1 VSALEPRAEQLSPR
15 GNTVCRGCG
24 AERLEPVLDL
34 GRQPLA
40 NELLPLPDSPTALFP
55 LHLKICPSCGLGQ
68 VGEFVRPERIFGDY
82 PYLSSVSSSWVAHAK
97 AYAATMQDAL
107 ALDASDLVVE
117 VASNDGYLLREF
129 LALGVP
135 VLGIEP
141 AANVADI
148 ARASGVPTL
157 TAFFGRETARAV
169 LAEHGHPRLIA
180 ANNVMAHVPDLDDF
194 VGAFAVLCDADTV
207 ITVENPSFATLLHET
222 QFDTIYHE
230 HFSYLSAHAVARV
243 VAGHGLQLVRVDD
256 LTTHG
261 GSYRYTIVKSG
272 SQDPDDSV
280 GKAIERE
287 LSGGLLSPE
296 TWRSFAERSRAT
308 ITGLRAWLD
317 ERAAHGRRVAGYGA
331 AAKGNTLLNAAG
343 VEASEIAVVA
353 DGSSEKQGKYLPGTR
368 IPVIPPDA
376 LAGYEPADV
385 LILPWN
391 IASEIAPIISQLVPG
406 ARRWVA
412 VPELRVLEP

>member
-1 VSALEPRAEQLSPR
+1 MTGAGAPAEELSPR

-24 AERLEPVLDL
+24 AHGLEPILDL
-34 GRQPLA
+34 GLQPLA
-40 NELLPLPDSPTALFP
+40 NEMLPRADAPTALFP
-55 LHLKICPSCGLGQ
+55 LHLRTCPTCGLGQ

-82 PYLSSVSSSWVAHAK
+82 PYLSSVSTSWVAHAR
-97 AYAATMQDAL
+97 AYAASMQEAL
-107 ALDASDLVVE
+107 ELDARSLVIE

-135 VLGIEP
+135 VLGVEP
-141 AANVADI
+141 AANVAEI

-194 VGAFAVLCDADTV
+194 VGGFAILCDGATV
-207 ITVENPSFATLLHET
+207 ITVENPSFVTLLHET

-243 VAGHGLQLVRVDD
+243 VAEHGLELVHVDD

-261 GSYRYTIVKSG
+261 GSYRYTIVKRG
-272 SQDPDDSV
+272 SRTPDASV
-280 GKAIERE
+280 GRVIDRE
-287 LSGGLLSPE
+287 LSGGLLSQV
-296 TWRSFAERSRAT
+296 TWREFAARSRAT
-308 ITGLRAWLD
+308 IGGLRDWLD
-317 ERAAHGRRVAGYGA
+317 ERAARGERVAGYGA

-343 VEASEIAVVA
+343 VQASEIVVVA
-353 DGSSEKQGKYLPGTR
+353 DGSSEKQGKFMPGTR
-368 IPVIPPDA
+368 IPVVAPEA
-376 LAGYEPADV
+376 LAGHDPADV

-391 IASEIAPIISQLVPG
+391 IADEIGPIIGRLAPR

-412 VPELRVLEP
+412 VPELRALER